1 MNEPWIVRK
10 KNIKKLWVILIL
22 ILTLTVLLQILIPIK
37 GHFEVEEWF
46 AFGAWFGFFSC
57 IIMIIFAKILGF
69 FIKRKD
75 DYYEK

>member
-1 MNEPWIVRK
+1 MKEPWIVRK
-10 KNIKKLWVILIL
+10 ENIKKLWVVLTI
-22 ILTLTVLLQILIPIK
+22 ILTTTVLMQILIPIK
-37 GHFEVEEWF
+37 GHFEIEELF
-46 AFGAWFGFFSC
+46 SFGAWFGFLSC

>member
-1 MNEPWIVRK
+1 MNELDSEK
-10 KNIKKLWVILIL
+10 YKKLWVVLIL
-22 ILTLTVLLQILIPIK
+22 ILTLTVLMQILIPIK

-57 IIMIIFAKILGF
+57 IIMIFCKNLRI

-75 DYYEK
+75 DYYEE